1 MEEANAPKV
10 ETKAPRLADSFTAA
24 KTQAEADGF
33 LKSMGLESEYERK
46 NIHVDIAN
54 TVNQEIT
61 KYKDKFG
68 DKISLRGIKLWPKRD
83 ANFAAAY
90 SPAFGDV
97 YLHRVK
103 AKDALKM
110 WAKDAANEFGL
121 GTWSTGSKEHI
132 IRHELGHA
140 VHKGVGKQANKAAL
154 ESLLKKGILESGI
167 RSTTFTRVAYEKMG
181 LTMQDL
187 LDDVKKAGG
196 KLSAYGFTSVDE
208 MVAESIAEYMGGSPR
223 EFAES
228 VVKTLMGW

>member
-1 MEEANAPKV
+1 
-10 ETKAPRLADSFTAA
+10 
-24 KTQAEADGF
+24 
-33 LKSMGLESEYERK
+33 
-46 NIHVDIAN
+46 
-54 TVNQEIT
+54 
-61 KYKDKFG
+61 
-68 DKISLRGIKLWPKRD
+68 
-83 ANFAAAY
+83 
-90 SPAFGDV
+90 
-97 YLHRVK
+97 
-103 AKDALKM
+103 M

-140 VHKGVGKQANKAAL
+140 VHKGVEKQTNKAAL
-154 ESLLKKGILESGI
+154 ESLLKKGIHESGI

-187 LDDVKKAGG
+187 RDDVKKAGG